1 MEGAMSG
8 RFVIKW
14 VHSIGCSSHPFLKVA
29 RRFSVEKRKAV
40 PFIEWEP
47 TSATATSY
55 GSAEA
60 ALSEWDR
67 LGYARREYIEVLP
80 A

>member
-1 MEGAMSG
+1 MSG

-14 VHSIGCSSHPFLKVA
+14 VHSIGCSSHSFLKVA

-60 ALSEWDR
+60 ALSDLAR
-67 LGYARREYIEVLP
+67 LGYAKSDYVEVVEV
-80 A
+80 

>member
-1 MEGAMSG
+1 MSG

-14 VHSIGCSSHPFLKVA
+14 TYQDGPYPFLKVA
-29 RRFSVEKRKAV
+29 RRFCVEKKRTV
-40 PFIEWEP
+40 PFLDWEASP
-47 TSATATSY
+47 ASATNY

-67 LGYARREYIEVLP
+67 LGYARRSYVEVVP
-80 A
+80 V